1 MEEFESNL
9 RKAKHIVDH
18 LAPSVSLLNIFDL
31 IEIDDY
37 YRDNFGVRTIIH
49 NLVRTPMSLSIRNL
63 TTINKQ
69 IILEKYQDCDYFD
82 RIKSEIVKEP
92 YDPGHVQMKSYCDK
106 LSASRD
112 FDWSKLWSEYD

>member
-1 MEEFESNL
+1 
-9 RKAKHIVDH
+9 
-18 LAPSVSLLNIFDL
+18 
-31 IEIDDY
+31 
-37 YRDNFGVRTIIH
+37 
-49 NLVRTPMSLSIRNL
+49 MSLSIRNL